1 MMSDKPKLLNFMTLR
16 GKSYFRDSTVKQLN
30 ELYEA
35 FTVEPDLLDTRSL
48 TDIVSEFQP
57 DAILTGWGSSH
68 AVIDDA
74 FLNNAATVKVW
85 GHMGSSLAANFKAS
99 KRPDGIIIINTASI
113 IGRYVAE
120 TTVLNLGR
128 MLRRYDLGFN
138 DFRKNAQ
145 QGHYDD
151 SDLEK
156 SLFTAKIGLLGL
168 GCVGREV
175 VKLLAVFNSDIY
187 VYDPFLDKEFAEKYG
202 LKAASMEWIA
212 ENCDAV
218 SIHMPSIQ
226 ETKNAVDREFL
237 NKMKDNAVLI
247 NTARGSIVD
256 SEALA
261 EEVNN
266 GRLYAAVDVAGDE
279 NDPLKKIEPRP
290 NYLYTPHIAGILPSA
305 RHLMLEELLKEI
317 NKVLSGRETV
327 MEASDAALKMG

>member
-1 MMSDKPKLLNFMTLR
+1 MNDKPKLLNFMTL
-16 GKSYFRDSTVKQLN
+16 GEKSFFRDSSVKLMN
-30 ELYEA
+30 ELYETC
-35 FTVEPDLLDTRSL
+35 TVEPDLLDDRNL
-48 TDIVSEFQP
+48 ADIAGEFQP

-74 FLNNAATVKVW
+74 FLNDAGTVKVW
-85 GHMGSSLAANFKAS
+85 GHLGSSLAANFKAS
-99 KRPDGIIIINTASI
+99 QRPNDITIINTASI

-138 DFRKNAQ
+138 DFMKNSH
-145 QGHYDD
+145 QGHYDG

-175 VKLLAVFNSDIY
+175 VKLLSAFNSDIY
-187 VYDPFLDKEFAEKYG
+187 VYDPFLDQEFAGKYD
-202 LKAASMEWIA
+202 LKPASMAWIA

-218 SIHMPSIQ
+218 SIHMPSIP
-226 ETKNAVDREFL
+226 ETENAVGREFL

-261 EEVNN
+261 EEVIK
-266 GRLYAAVDVAGDE
+266 GRLYAAVDVAGDDD
-279 NDPLKKIEPRP
+279 DPLEKLKPCP
-290 NYLYTPHIAGILPSA
+290 NYLYTPHMAGILPSA
-305 RHLMLEELLKEI
+305 RHLMLEELLKEM
-317 NKVLSGRETV
+317 NMVFAGRNST
-327 MEASDAALKMG
+327 MEASDAALRMG